1 MDFKEL
7 KEIITSFILKF
18 YILFKKNINI
28 VILVVVIVIVVLIS
42 YYFSEKNRI
51 SRKLNYI
58 NNSLVYDKPRRQM
71 NYCGDI
77 EEDVIKDVY
86 IKKDN
91 NYNIIEVYKKVE
103 NEDEDTYVKIDL
115 WTYNLSSEYVIEIIG
130 KTDSTYDNLINQ
142 PYKVKNIDP
151 IDSHKLILM
160 NEPKIPNLNITT
172 SVGSSENNDYVL
184 VDLKYYNINPN
195 NVTNPYKHK
204 RLCEYYICSS
214 YNCFLIGNQIFDYC
228 SLEMIQKNLYFGSRY
243 LEIPIYD
250 KEKKH
255 DTIPIVFSGLNNIR
269 LTFNYLEVEKVFET
283 IAKYAFNF
291 RFLDNSSD
299 PLFLYLDIKTTNIK
313 TLDKVYDY
321 LIKYLNIYL
330 LDSSYNHSV
339 SGSTKLCDIT
349 KKCVILSSSGYQGSK
364 LDQLVNCS
372 SSNSETDTDNDND
385 TDTEKA
391 INPNNL
397 KRITYNEALLNASEL
412 KAPKLKLSSNRIRFM
427 ADNVFKDSIEIYDK
441 NINLFNYG
449 IVKGD
454 GVLTSGSKNA
464 LNNSS
469 GGLYKIFSIT
479 KTKIVFEPGVTLTT
493 EEMGE
498 YITLEVYDKDN
509 NKEQLEE
516 YNKNKLTIVIPDSK
530 RLSSNYN
537 YKNILNKGCQ
547 FITMNFQTIDKYM
560 LDYFN
565 YFKLNSFK
573 FKPRVLINNISIPK
587 SVSINSMVPVFKTDI
602 NLDIDYNFLD
612 KLRTNRISNITPF
625 NNKKLKLIGSGENN
639 RHVKFNL
646 DYNSNNSTF
655 KIVPG
660 LNKRSGYVSFQLN
673 DSEDRYLT
681 YQECGCYL
689 YFTKAH
695 TASTTPANDKDK
707 KIIYEFNDKASFIA
721 LNPVKSVKDYNSF
734 GVIKT
739 IKSKTSETDAL
750 FYLKIRSKLNTNKK
764 LFVKEVNRYETKMIL
779 KQNETDYDLVVL
791 KPIFNA
797 KRGFF
802 PTGDIVV
809 RKDRL
814 ETLTLRTGQAMV
826 VDNLEQEVVYDQEYE
841 NAYTTNEAVVDAD
854 AVAPK
859 TQSEALAN
867 PTPSNDLVPRI
878 DIKTLSAA
886 KTAAGFALS
895 SGSKNIYERTDN
907 NSIPYCTGGLE
918 LGTKLGSSAVE
929 IKGCYEKCD
938 INETKIK
945 DSDGTYKCRDSNDI
959 LGPSLT
965 PQISVLKYSCPT
977 GYDDYNDNFFTNPD
991 EKCYRTCKEG
1001 YKPTFDLKNCIKK
1014 KLKARNTLPDN
1025 TNYISG
1031 QQKFKT
1037 QLFSGAVDKPI
1048 DFELIWDNKD
1058 TNNNDE
1064 EELSIWKPIPND
1076 GFMEM
1081 GHVFVKGYNK
1091 PSREEVV
1098 CISVDY
1104 IREETISGDIDSIDT
1119 ATPLYFNTEKQLA
1132 IWNIQNHNYAKAYP
1146 FVGNETD
1153 KKLQIPNSIEFK
1165 IYDFITKEVD
1175 YYDKLY
1181 LDNNISSD
1189 KEKESTLL
1197 KISFDS
1203 LPKSAGG
1210 DVYDYLM
1217 KLENSNGKLLSYTPS
1232 ESGRK
1237 MCMALPQP
1245 YWSSFYD
1252 EVTSDKTTFDIIEET
1267 EEIEN
1272 PKVKFEACK
1281 SRDYF
1286 GTNWNIYQD
1295 NTIRLEGNKDACL
1308 TYKGDQEKF
1317 ISVDINDSNNYLYLD
1332 KCGNNT
1338 NQKFEFVNNNIKV
1351 QTDTEY
1357 DPNACLTHTPEDNI
1371 RLEECGDR
1379 TYTVVSKWNNRIAR
1393 VDTCN
1398 KIDAETEMKNI
1409 GAMEMCQDL
1418 SYYIVYLGDGLEHTH
1433 EEFCSYKDA
1442 ETEYNKV
1449 KTKYRRGI
1457 AIINKGKILLSKT
1470 NTNSSKLILKNY
1482 AFKLKNMKG
1491 VCLSCKYPSKV
1502 LCVNN
1507 TVTESEYT
1515 RFENDKEK
1523 KEISEYCANLKADS
1537 NFKCS
1542 RGYRQKFINNIHP
1555 NDYCIDYF
1563 KEVWVY
1569 IYSSSQYSDQN
1580 FTLDVSRKSVAVAV
1594 ADTAAADTAASNQA
1608 PDDQGPSD
1616 NLLGEIYDSEHYHL
1630 FLKGT
1635 CVKSPDETKFRIIFD
1650 IGEST
1655 IKNYLDLY
1663 KFSND
1668 IILNYVP
1675 NYDSIEI
1682 GTKVLATLGYQEG
1695 KDLINK
1701 TKIDSNEA
1709 ENFSTANK
1717 VNLTNVKWLAVV
1729 IDKLK
1734 NNKVEV
1740 MFSINSYETQL
1751 ENFPDSYVKKRPYSN
1766 TNIRKI
1772 YNVNDLVLLK
1782 KAPLCV

>member
-1 MDFKEL
+1 MDFKEI
-7 KEIITSFILKF
+7 KEIITSFIIKF
-18 YILFKKNINI
+18 YILFKKNIYI
-28 VILVVVIVIVVLIS
+28 VILVVVIIIVVLLS
-42 YYFSEKNRI
+42 FYFSEKNRI

-71 NYCGDI
+71 NYCGEFDI
-77 EEDVIKDVY
+77 EEDVIKNVY

-91 NYNIIEVYKKVE
+91 NYNIIEVYNNVDGDEEDKK
-103 NEDEDTYVKIDL
+103 DL
-115 WTYNLSSEYVIEIIG
+115 GEHNLSSEYVIEIIG

-151 IDSHKLILM
+151 NDSHKLILM

-172 SVGSSENNDYVL
+172 SVGSSENNNDSVL

-330 LDSSYNHSV
+330 LDSSYNHNV

-372 SSNSETDTDNDND
+372 SSNPETDSD

-427 ADNVFKDSIEIYDK
+427 ADNIFKDSIEIYDK

-479 KTKIVFEPGVTLTT
+479 KTKIVFDPGVTLTT

-560 LDYFN
+560 LDYFK

-612 KLRTNRISNITPF
+612 KLRSNRISNITPF

-639 RHVKFNL
+639 RQVKFNL

-689 YFTKAH
+689 YFTKEP
-695 TASTTPANDKDK
+695 TNDKDK

-764 LFVKEVNRYETKMIL
+764 LFVKDVNRYETKMIL
-779 KQNETDYDLVVL
+779 KENETENELVVL

-814 ETLTLRTGQAMV
+814 ETLTLSTGQ
-826 VDNLEQEVVYDQEYE
+826 VD
-841 NAYTTNEAVVDAD
+841 TN
-854 AVAPK
+854 
-859 TQSEALAN
+859 
-867 PTPSNDLVPRI
+867 
-878 DIKTLSAA
+878 
-886 KTAAGFALS
+886 
-895 SGSKNIYERTDN
+895 SGSAGAGATSTANDEYPRTDT
-907 NSIPYCTGGLE
+907 NSIPYCTSGFEIGTE
-918 LGTKLGSSAVE
+918 LDSEGNE

-965 PQISVLKYSCPT
+965 PESSVLKYSCPT
-977 GYDDYNDNFFTNPD
+977 GYDYYNDTNNN
-991 EKCYRTCKEG
+991 KCYRTCKEG
-1001 YKPTFDLKNCIKK
+1001 YEADTVGITNCIKK
-1014 KLKARNTLPDN
+1014 KLEARNTLNVSVTD
-1025 TNYISG
+1025 YISG

-1058 TNNNDE
+1058 TNNNNDNNNDE

-1081 GHVFVKGYNK
+1081 GHVFVKGYDK

-1104 IREETISGDIDSIDT
+1104 IREENIISNLDSIDNIEGKVY
-1119 ATPLYFNTEKQLA
+1119 AAEPLYFNKEKQLA

-1457 AIINKGKILLSKT
+1457 AIINKGKILFSKT
-1470 NTNSSKLILKNY
+1470 NTNSDKLILKNY

-1569 IYSSSQYSDQN
+1569 IYSSTQYSDQN
-1580 FTLDVSRKSVAVAV
+1580 FTLDVSRISDDKTVV
-1594 ADTAAADTAASNQA
+1594 TP
-1608 PDDQGPSD
+1608 PDQEGPSD

-1635 CVKSPDETKFRIIFD
+1635 CVKSPDENKFRIIFD
-1650 IGEST
+1650 DIRDS

-1682 GTKVLATLGYQEG
+1682 GTKVLATLGYQKG

-1701 TKIDSNEA
+1701 T
-1709 ENFSTANK
+1709 
-1717 VNLTNVKWLAVV
+1717 NLEFKESFNPNNTKSLNNVKWLAVV

-1740 MFSINSYETQL
+1740 MFSINSYETKL
-1751 ENFPDSYVKKRPYSN
+1751 DNFTKSTAKKRPFSN

-1782 KAPLCV
+1782 KAPLCA